1 MKVILAKSAGFC
13 YGVRRAVELAE
24 ARAKE
29 GPVYM
34 LGHITHNDHVVARLE
49 ALGARTVFTPEEV
62 PDGAA
67 VLIRAHGEPER
78 TYAVLREKRC
88 QILDA
93 TCPNVARIHQ
103 IVAKAEEQG
112 RTPVIIG
119 DPEHPGI
126 VGISGGTR
134 HGVVARNWEELEK
147 KLQKNPELYHMPL
160 TFVSQTTAIR
170 TIWEKCMENAKKVCT
185 NLKVFDTICRATI
198 ERQSEAKQLAQS
210 ADAMVVVGGLHSAN
224 TTALAALCGSYCPTV
239 QVETADQLERHREA
253 LRGARFIGITAGAST
268 PACIIKEVQ
277 NSMSVLENNTEEMNF
292 GELLDQYSKSIHNG
306 EKVTAVVTGIKPTEI
321 SVDAGTKHA
330 CYVPLD

>member
-119 DPEHPGI
+119 DPEHPEI
-126 VGISGGTR
+126 VGIAGWTR
-134 HGVVARNWEELEK
+134 R
-147 KLQKNPELYHMPL
+147 
-160 TFVSQTTAIR
+160 
-170 TIWEKCMENAKKVCT
+170 
-185 NLKVFDTICRATI
+185 
-198 ERQSEAKQLAQS
+198 
-210 ADAMVVVGGLHSAN
+210 GLGH
-224 TTALAALCGSYCPTV
+224 
-239 QVETADQLERHREA
+239 
-253 LRGARFIGITAGAST
+253 
-268 PACIIKEVQ
+268 
-277 NSMSVLENNTEEMNF
+277 
-292 GELLDQYSKSIHNG
+292 KS
-306 EKVTAVVTGIKPTEI
+306 
-321 SVDAGTKHA
+321 
-330 CYVPLD
+330 

>member
-24 ARAKE
+24 AAPRRVRCICWATHTQRPCGCQAG
-29 GPVYM
+29 GP
-34 LGHITHNDHVVARLE
+34 G
-49 ALGARTVFTPEEV
+49 GRTVFTPEEV

-119 DPEHPGI
+119 DPEHPEI
-126 VGISGGTR
+126 VGIAGWTR

-147 KLQKNPELYHMPL
+147 KCAEKSRIVSYALNFCVPNHGNSYHLGKMHGK
-160 TFVSQTTAIR
+160 R
-170 TIWEKCMENAKKVCT
+170 KKSVY
-185 NLKVFDTICRATI
+185 KR
-198 ERQSEAKQLAQS
+198 
-210 ADAMVVVGGLHSAN
+210 
-224 TTALAALCGSYCPTV
+224 
-239 QVETADQLERHREA
+239 
-253 LRGARFIGITAGAST
+253 RF
-268 PACIIKEVQ
+268 
-277 NSMSVLENNTEEMNF
+277 F
-292 GELLDQYSKSIHNG
+292 
-306 EKVTAVVTGIKPTEI
+306 
-321 SVDAGTKHA
+321 
-330 CYVPLD
+330 

>member
-49 ALGARTVFTPEEV
+49 TLGARTVFTPEEV

-119 DPEHPGI
+119 DPEHPEI
-126 VGISGGTR
+126 VGI
-134 HGVVARNWEELEK
+134 
-147 KLQKNPELYHMPL
+147 
-160 TFVSQTTAIR
+160 
-170 TIWEKCMENAKKVCT
+170 
-185 NLKVFDTICRATI
+185 
-198 ERQSEAKQLAQS
+198 
-210 ADAMVVVGGLHSAN
+210 
-224 TTALAALCGSYCPTV
+224 
-239 QVETADQLERHREA
+239 
-253 LRGARFIGITAGAST
+253 AG
-268 PACIIKEVQ
+268 
-277 NSMSVLENNTEEMNF
+277 
-292 GELLDQYSKSIHNG
+292 
-306 EKVTAVVTGIKPTEI
+306 
-321 SVDAGTKHA
+321 
-330 CYVPLD
+330 